1 MAMLKRLAAPALV
14 LMLSLAMPGQEPNG
28 AGCDSPWSASQ
39 VLQTDELAKM
49 IQSKSATPRI
59 FQVGFAV
66 LYKSKH
72 IPGSVYAGPGSKDEG
87 LQSLQEA
94 VASVRKN
101 QLIVLYCGCC
111 PWSHCPNM
119 KPAFRLLES
128 LGYKNIKVVEI
139 PNNFAKDWVEKGYP
153 VAGDTASK

>member
-1 MAMLKRLAAPALV
+1 MLKRFATPAIL
-14 LMLSLAMPGQEPNG
+14 LSLSLVMSGQQPNG
-28 AGCDSPWSASQ
+28 AGLNPPWSAPQ
-39 VLQTDELAKM
+39 VLNTDQLAKM
-49 IQSKSATPRI
+49 LAEKSAKPEV

-72 IPGSVYAGPGSKDEG
+72 IPGSFYAGPGSKDEG
-87 LQSLQEA
+87 LQNLREA
-94 VASVRKN
+94 VANVAKD

-111 PWSHCPNM
+111 PWDHCPNM
-119 KPAFRLLES
+119 KPAYRLLQS

-153 VAGDTASK
+153 VEGDTASK

>member
-1 MAMLKRLAAPALV
+1 MLQRLAAPL
-14 LMLSLAMPGQEPNG
+14 LLLTLSLAMSGQSPNG
-28 AGCDSPWSASQ
+28 AAVNPPWDAPQ
-39 VLQTDELAKM
+39 VLQTDDLAKM
-49 IQSKSATPRI
+49 IASKSGKPRV

-72 IPGSVYAGPGSKDEG
+72 IPGSTYAGPGSKDEG
-87 LQSLQEA
+87 LQLLQEA
-94 VASVRKN
+94 VASVAKD

-111 PWSHCPNM
+111 PWDHCPNM
-119 KPAFRLLES
+119 KPAFRLLQS

-139 PNNFAKDWVEKGYP
+139 PQNFAKDWVEKGYP